1 MDTKVKLWFLW
12 SRGILAETSV
22 CLADQGECSEDK
34 SGWNRKAARSSRTH
48 AAEFLQPR
56 VSPAK
61 PNEFFLKSSFLLAST
76 PPSACKLTYFLFN
89 LSAAMEG
96 AWERTGGKGGER
108 TKVRHQ
114 KTVWE
119 TEGNTFP
126 SDFWGCLCVLSTQ
139 RYTKEQYKS
148 FFSPSCSLFTFFFSC
163 NPYLPSSFRVPL
175 PDRDRS
181 RLYFE
186 ASLCHQPISSANFS
200 RRGTP
205 SLNI

>member
-56 VSPAK
+56 VSPPK
-61 PNEFFLKSSFLLAST
+61 LNEFFLKSSFLLAST

-96 AWERTGGKGGER
+96 AWERTGGKDGER

-139 RYTKEQYKS
+139 QYTKEQYKS
-148 FFSPSCSLFTFFFSC
+148 FFPLLAHYLLSFSVVTLTSPLHLESRFPTET
-163 NPYLPSSFRVPL
+163 
-175 PDRDRS
+175 DRD
-181 RLYFE
+181 F
-186 ASLCHQPISSANFS
+186 ISKPHSANS
-200 RRGTP
+200 R
-205 SLNI
+205 SLRQTFLEEAHRH